1 MEIAAERAW
10 KKILLLAGAAVAI
23 YLIFRFLLPIVLP
36 FVFSSIV
43 SVLYY
48 PVLRKLYHKFFPD
61 MQEEQERFCT
71 GKTGFKEE
79 RSKKW
84 FLILS
89 VGLFYVAVLFLAV
102 WLLGYF
108 CRQGKSIVLNIP
120 FYQAKCMAFV
130 RDCCCQMDAVFH
142 IKDGAS
148 YTYIMTLVG
157 DNWSDSVNV
166 ILPKVTGYSMQFIEQ
181 VFSLLFGIVVTIIAT
196 FFMIQEYDGIREF
209 LLSSEI
215 GRNVCRMVHKCKE
228 TLKVYVKAQGF
239 IMLMDGVV
247 CTLAFWL
254 IEQPYFLILGFVV
267 AVVDA
272 LPVFGA
278 GLILFPYTIFLIL
291 GKKYVAGV
299 VLLLAYIA
307 CVLIRQVTEPRMI
320 GNEVGI
326 KPLYTIASM
335 YIGFKLFGVYGFLL
349 GPVGLLIMKEVY
361 GNVWRKDEI

>member
-1 MEIAAERAW
+1 MEIEAGRAW
-10 KKILLLAGAAVAI
+10 KKILLLAGVVFAV
-23 YLIFRFLLPIVLP
+23 YLVFRFLLPIVLP
-36 FVFSSIV
+36 FVLSAIV

-48 PVLRKLYHKFFPD
+48 PVLRKLYNKLFRELPQEPD
-61 MQEEQERFCT
+61 TFCT
-71 GKTGFKEE
+71 EKTDLKRM
-79 RSKKW
+79 RSKRW
-84 FLILS
+84 FFIFF
-89 VGLFYVAVLFLAV
+89 VGLFYAVVLFLAV
-102 WLLGYF
+102 LLLGYF

-130 RDCCCQMDAVFH
+130 QNCCCQLDAVFH

-166 ILPKVTGYSMQFIEQ
+166 ILPKVTGYSVQFIEQ
-181 VFSLLFGIVVTIIAT
+181 AFSVLFGIMVTIIAT

-209 LLSSEI
+209 LLRSEI

-228 TLKVYVKAQGF
+228 TLKAYVKAQGF
-239 IMLMDGVV
+239 IMLMDGIV
-247 CTLAFWL
+247 CTFAFWL
-254 IEQPYFLILGFVV
+254 IKQPYFLVAGFVV

-278 GLILFPYTIFLIL
+278 GLILIPYAFVLML
-291 GKKYVAGV
+291 GKKYAAGLM
-299 VLLLAYIA
+299 LLLAYMA
-307 CVLIRQVTEPRMI
+307 CVLIRQVTEPKMI

-335 YIGFKLFGVYGFLL
+335 YVGFRLFGVYGFLL
-349 GPVGLLIMKEVY
+349 GPVGLLIVKEVY
-361 GNVWRKDEI
+361 ETL